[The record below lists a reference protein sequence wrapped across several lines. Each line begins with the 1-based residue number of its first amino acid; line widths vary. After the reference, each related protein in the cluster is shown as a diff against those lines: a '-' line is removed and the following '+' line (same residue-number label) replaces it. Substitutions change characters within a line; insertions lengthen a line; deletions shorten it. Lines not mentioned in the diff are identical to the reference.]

1 MGSFYSEVYLQLY
14 GLLEIGM
21 KVTGD
26 YQWKYLFKDCKQTF
40 KKYLNVADHIENDH
54 LPDEKLLYANLSS
67 FGQQFSVVIIRKER
81 D

>member
-26 YQWKYLFKDCKQTF
+26 YQWKYPFEDCKQTF
-40 KKYLNVADHIENDH
+40 EKYLNVADHIENDH
-54 LPDEKLLYANLSS
+54 LPDEKLLYANLNS